1 MTDEKILDLLS
12 QINSKLEKLAE
23 DVSYNREE
31 IDALQRSVNSLNMLS
46 SDTNNKV
53 REVISTIKEKK

>member
-12 QINSKLEKLAE
+12 QINEKLEKLAE

-53 REVISTIKEKK
+53 RETISAIREK

>member
-53 REVISTIKEKK
+53 REAISTIKEKK